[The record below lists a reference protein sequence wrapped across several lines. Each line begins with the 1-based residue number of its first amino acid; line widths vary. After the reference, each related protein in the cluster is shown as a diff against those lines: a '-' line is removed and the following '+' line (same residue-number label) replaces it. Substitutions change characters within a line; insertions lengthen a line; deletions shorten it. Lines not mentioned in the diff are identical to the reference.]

1 LQPKLFS
8 RIFAVKI
15 LTNYTM
21 SGFFKSSI
29 GRKVAMALSAF
40 FLMFFLLQHLS
51 INILSVLSPDTF
63 NEVSHFMGTNPLVQF
78 VLQPVLIFAVVFHF
92 VMGFVLELRNSR
104 ARKVAYA
111 KNNGAANS
119 SWMSRNM
126 IWSGITILAF
136 IGLHFIDFWFPE
148 INTKFIQ
155 GDWSG
160 LHDGEFRYFHELQE
174 KFLNPARVIGYV
186 VAFVF
191 LGLHL
196 AHGFTSAFQ
205 SVGGTAGRKKTLQ
218 NIGKAYAIII
228 PAGFIFI
235 AIYHH
240 LNH

>member
-1 LQPKLFS
+1 
-8 RIFAVKI
+8 
-15 LTNYTM
+15 M
-21 SGFFKSSI
+21 SGFFKSSV

-40 FLMFFLLQHLS
+40 FLMFFLLQHFA
-51 INILSVLSPDTF
+51 INLLSVFSPDTF
-63 NEVSHFMGTNPLVQF
+63 NEVSHFMGTNPLIQF
-78 VLQPVLIFAVVFHF
+78 ALQPVLIFGVVFHF
-92 VMGFVLELRNSR
+92 VMGFILELKNKK
-104 ARKVAYA
+104 ANGVGYA

-126 IWSGITILAF
+126 IWSGAAILAF
-136 IGLHFIDFWFPE
+136 IILHFIDFWFPE

-160 LHDGEFRYFHELQE
+160 TIPGVEGYRYHEELLH
-174 KFLNPARVIGYV
+174 KFVNPVRVAAYV

-205 SVGGTAGRKKTLQ
+205 SMGSTSGRKKTLQ
-218 NIGKAYAIII
+218 TIGKAYSIII
-228 PAGFIFI
+228 PLGFIFI
-235 AIYHH
+235 AIYHY